1 MTIEVFA
8 VSRRVGARDDMWTG
22 RSTLMVELQEAAVM
36 MSDATSRSLVLIDE
50 LGRGTSTWDGT
61 ALAKAVLQH
70 FVQKINSIT
79 VFVTHY
85 KSLTE
90 TGALMKKQD
99 ENAPYHKM
107 GLVKNGH
114 MGYFRSDANG
124 GSEEESDETRVS
136 FLYKL
141 TDGPCPSSFGI
152 NVARLAGLPHQVTD
166 LAAKL
171 AKEYERSI
179 EKASQ

>member
-1 MTIEVFA
+1 MTKEVFA
-8 VSRRVGARDDMWTG
+8 FSRRVGARDDMWTG

-90 TGALMKKQD
+90 MGAPRKKQD
-99 ENAPYHKM
+99 DNESYHKK

-114 MGYFRSDANG
+114 MGYFRTDANDF
-124 GSEEESDETRVS
+124 EIERDETRVS

-141 TDGPCPSSFGI
+141 TEGPCPSSFGI
-152 NVARLAGLPHQVTD
+152 NVARLAGLPDQVTD

-171 AKEYERSI
+171 AKEYERS
-179 EKASQ
+179 S